1 MEEDENLDAFPARGP
16 VLRKTKKRHK
26 LLRKNSEQRQKLFK
40 IAMDKNQTKPEVF
53 SKLEEELRSLP
64 SEEKLKLVQE
74 VDDRGNTALHY
85 ATKGRIPLPNRM
97 NFWKSAKGGGVIFNS
112 KIYIA
117 DFGNFK
123 QGFLSMKLI
132 KMIKRRVISGFRV
145 CFFNN
150 CVDIY

>member
-16 VLRKTKKRHK
+16 LLRKTKKRHK

-53 SKLEEELRSLP
+53 AKLEEELRSLP

-85 ATKGRIPLPNRM
+85 ATKVGHHHHHHHHRHHHHHHYQNHHYAT
-97 NFWKSAKGGGVIFNS
+97 KVGVPFV
-112 KIYIA
+112 
-117 DFGNFK
+117 G
-123 QGFLSMKLI
+123 
-132 KMIKRRVISGFRV
+132 
-145 CFFNN
+145 
-150 CVDIY
+150 